1 MSISNFE
8 NKGKNMN
15 TISIIRLFSFAL
27 AGLLFFN
34 SCTDVLDVR
43 NEGQLSTEAA
53 LSDARSVNVAMSG
66 IYSSLQGSLGSGI
79 PASPTEAL
87 AGDIVYA
94 GSDYGY
100 LEIWNQNMSLFTPSF
115 SGFWDNSY
123 RGMNAINN
131 VLASLPDIKDLTDA
145 QKSQIEGECKFI
157 RGVMTFEMLRIWG
170 HQYGHRADNSQPGVI
185 IRTAPTRGTNG
196 LAIGRSSVADCYKQV
211 IEDLK
216 AGESLMNDTKRDGY
230 ANKSAA
236 QAYLARVYFQMNDHA
251 NAYAYADLIKKGG
264 KFSLATTPRDVF
276 YKGGNTES
284 IFQMALT
291 TQTNS
296 FGAIRGMYQ
305 KTAFG
310 EPPFTISKDFADAI
324 DASPAS
330 DLRKQ
335 HYIKQSG
342 STRYCTKYDTLIAN
356 VNVIRFA
363 EILFIHAESGLEL
376 GKPESEVLA
385 DVNLIRK
392 RANVPED
399 NSTTGKAALLDLIGK
414 ERRLEMCF
422 EGDRFHYL
430 KRTKSSSIRGLAWN
444 DNKLLAK
451 IPSSEVSGNPGIEL
465 NP

>member
-1 MSISNFE
+1 MRMF
-8 NKGKNMN
+8 
-15 TISIIRLFSFAL
+15 SIIL
-27 AGLLFFN
+27 AGTLMLS
-34 SCTDVLDVR
+34 SCSDVLDVR

-79 PASPTEAL
+79 PASPSEAL

-100 LEIWNQNMSLFTPSF
+100 LEIWTQNMSLFTPSF

-123 RGMNAINN
+123 RGINAVNN
-131 VLASLPDIKDLTDA
+131 VLASLPNIKDMTDA

-157 RGVMTFEMLRIWG
+157 RGVMIFEMLRIWG
-170 HQYGHRADNSQPGVI
+170 HQYGHKPDNSQPGVI
-185 IRTAPTRGTNG
+185 IRTAPTRGTAG
-196 LAIGRSSVADCYKQV
+196 LAIGRSTVEDCYAQV
-211 IEDLK
+211 ISDLK
-216 AGESLMNDTKRDGY
+216 AGENLLSDAKRDGY

-236 QAYLARVYFQMNDHA
+236 QAYLARVYFQKNDFA

-264 KFSLATTPRDVF
+264 KFSLAATPRDVF
-276 YKGGNTES
+276 FKGGNSES

-305 KTAFG
+305 KTVFG
-310 EPPFTISKDFADAI
+310 EPPFTVSPDFAAAL
-324 DASPAS
+324 DASPS
-330 DLRKQ
+330 TDLRKEQ
-335 HYIKQSG
+335 YVKQSG

-356 VNVIRFA
+356 VNVIRYA
-363 EILFIHAESGLEL
+363 EILFIHAEAGLEI

-385 DVNLIRK
+385 NVNLIRK
-392 RANVPED
+392 RAGLADD

-430 KRTKSSSIRGLAWN
+430 KRIKSNNIRGLAWN

-451 IPSSEVSGNPGIEL
+451 IPSSEVSGNPGIEI

>member
-1 MSISNFE
+1 MF
-8 NKGKNMN
+8 
-15 TISIIRLFSFAL
+15 SIIL
-27 AGLLFFN
+27 AGTLMLS
-34 SCTDVLDVR
+34 SCSDVLDVR

-100 LEIWNQNMSLFTPSF
+100 LEIWGQNMSLFTPSF

-123 RGMNAINN
+123 RGINAINN
-131 VLASLPDIKDLTDA
+131 VLASLPNIKDMTDA

-170 HQYGHRADNSQPGVI
+170 HQYGFKADNSQPGVI
-185 IRTAPTRGTNG
+185 LRTAPTRGTNG
-196 LAIGRSSVADCYKQV
+196 LAIGRSSVEDCYAQV
-211 IEDLK
+211 ISDLK
-216 AGESLMNDTKRDGY
+216 AGENLMSDAKRDGY
-230 ANKSAA
+230 ATKSAA
-236 QAYLARVYFQMNDHA
+236 QAYLARVYFQKNDFA

-264 KFSLATTPRDVF
+264 KFSLAATPRDVF
-276 YKGGNTES
+276 FKGGNSES

-310 EPPFTISKDFADAI
+310 EPPFTVSPDFAAAL
-324 DASPAS
+324 DASPSS

-335 HYIKQSG
+335 QYVKQSG

-356 VNVIRFA
+356 VNVIRYA
-363 EILFIHAESGLEL
+363 EILFIHAEAGLEI

-392 RANVPED
+392 RAGLTDD
-399 NSTTGKAALLDLIGK
+399 NTTTGKSALLDLIGK

-422 EGDRFHYL
+422 EGDRLHYL
-430 KRTKSSSIRGLAWN
+430 KRIKSSNIRGLAWN

-451 IPSSEVSGNPGIEL
+451 IPSSEVSGNPGSEI

>member
-1 MSISNFE
+1 MRMF
-8 NKGKNMN
+8 
-15 TISIIRLFSFAL
+15 SIIL
-27 AGLLFFN
+27 AGTLMLS
-34 SCTDVLDVR
+34 SCSDVLDVR

-79 PASPTEAL
+79 PASPSEAL

-100 LEIWNQNMSLFTPSF
+100 LEIWTQNMSLFTPSF

-123 RGMNAINN
+123 RGINAVNN
-131 VLASLPDIKDLTDA
+131 VLASLPDIKDMTDA

-157 RGVMTFEMLRIWG
+157 RGVMIFEMLRIWG
-170 HQYGHRADNSQPGVI
+170 HQYGHKPDNSQPGVI
-185 IRTAPTRGTNG
+185 IRTAPTRGTAG
-196 LAIGRSSVADCYKQV
+196 LAIGRSTVEDCYAQV
-211 IEDLK
+211 ISDLK
-216 AGESLMNDTKRDGY
+216 AGENLLSDAKRDGY

-236 QAYLARVYFQMNDHA
+236 QAYLARVYFQKNDFA

-264 KFSLATTPRDVF
+264 KFSLAATPRDVF
-276 YKGGNTES
+276 FKGGNSES

-310 EPPFTISKDFADAI
+310 EPPFTVSPDFAAAL
-324 DASPAS
+324 DASPS
-330 DLRKQ
+330 TDLRKQ
-335 HYIKQSG
+335 QYVKQSG

-356 VNVIRFA
+356 VNVIRYA
-363 EILFIHAESGLEL
+363 EILFIHAEAGLEI

-392 RANVPED
+392 RAGLADD

-430 KRTKSSSIRGLAWN
+430 KRIKSNNIRGLAWN

-451 IPSSEVSGNPGIEL
+451 IPSSEVSGNPGIEI

>member
-1 MSISNFE
+1 MRMF
-8 NKGKNMN
+8 
-15 TISIIRLFSFAL
+15 SIIL
-27 AGLLFFN
+27 AGTLMLS
-34 SCTDVLDVR
+34 SCSDVLDVR

-100 LEIWNQNMSLFTPSF
+100 LEIWTQNMSLFTPSF

-123 RGMNAINN
+123 RGINAVNN
-131 VLASLPDIKDLTDA
+131 VLVSLPDIKDMTDA

-157 RGVMTFEMLRIWG
+157 RGVMIFEMLRIWG
-170 HQYGHRADNSQPGVI
+170 HQYGHKTDNSQPGVI
-185 IRTAPTRGTNG
+185 IRTAPTRGTAG
-196 LAIGRSSVADCYKQV
+196 LAIGRSTVEDCYTQV
-211 IEDLK
+211 ISDLK
-216 AGESLMNDTKRDGY
+216 ASENLLSDAKRDGY
-230 ANKSAA
+230 ATKSAA
-236 QAYLARVYFQMNDHA
+236 QAYLARVYFQKNDFA

-264 KFSLATTPRDVF
+264 KFSLAATPRDVF
-276 YKGGNTES
+276 FKGGNTES

-310 EPPFTISKDFADAI
+310 EPPFTVSPDFAAAL
-324 DASPAS
+324 DASPSS

-335 HYIKQSG
+335 QYVKQSG

-356 VNVIRFA
+356 VNVIRYA
-363 EILFIHAESGLEL
+363 EILFIHAEAGLEL

-392 RANVPED
+392 RAGLTDD
-399 NSTTGKAALLDLIGK
+399 NTTTGKSALLNLIGK

-430 KRTKSSSIRGLAWN
+430 KRIKSNNIRGLAWN

-451 IPSSEVSGNPGIEL
+451 IPSSEVSGNPGIEI

>member
-1 MSISNFE
+1 MNTFL
-8 NKGKNMN
+8 NKGLL
-15 TISIIRLFSFAL
+15 IIAL
-27 AGLLFFN
+27 ASLLLM
-34 SCTDVLDVR
+34 SACSDVLDVR

-66 IYSSLQGSLGSGI
+66 IYATLQGTLGSGI

-94 GSDYGY
+94 GSDFGY
-100 LEIWNQNMSLFTPSF
+100 LEIWTQNMSLFTPSF

-123 RGMNAINN
+123 RGINAINN
-131 VLASLPDIKDLTDA
+131 VIVSLPDIKDLTEV
-145 QKSQIEGECKFI
+145 QKSQIEGECKFL
-157 RGVMTFEMLRIWG
+157 RGVMIFEMLRIWG
-170 HQYGHRADNSQPGVI
+170 HQYGFKADNSHPGVI
-185 IRTAPTRGTNG
+185 VRTAPTRGTAG
-196 LAIGRSSVADCYKQV
+196 LAIGRSSVEDCYAQV
-211 IEDLK
+211 IADLK
-216 AGESLMNDTKRDGY
+216 SAESLLPDVKRDGY

-236 QAYLARVYFQMNDHA
+236 LAYLARVYFQKNDFT
-251 NAYAYADLIKKGG
+251 NAYAYADQLVKGG
-264 KFSLATTPRDVF
+264 KYSLAETPRDVF

-310 EPPFTISKDFADAI
+310 EPPFTVSPDFAAAL
-324 DASPAS
+324 DASPS
-330 DLRKQ
+330 TDLRKQ
-335 HYIKQSG
+335 QYIKQSG
-342 STRYCTKYDTLIAN
+342 SFRYCTKYDTLIAN
-356 VNVIRFA
+356 VNVIRYA
-363 EILFIHAESGLEL
+363 EILFIHAEAGLEI

-399 NSTTGKAALLDLIGK
+399 NSTTGKASLLDLIGK

-430 KRTKSSSIRGLAWN
+430 KRTKSSNIRGLSWN

>member
-1 MSISNFE
+1 MRMF
-8 NKGKNMN
+8 
-15 TISIIRLFSFAL
+15 SIIL
-27 AGLLFFN
+27 AGTLMLS
-34 SCTDVLDVR
+34 SCSDVLDVR

-79 PASPTEAL
+79 PASPSEAL

-100 LEIWNQNMSLFTPSF
+100 LEIWTQNMSLFTPSF

-123 RGMNAINN
+123 RGINAVNN
-131 VLASLPDIKDLTDA
+131 VLASLPDIKDMTDA

-157 RGVMTFEMLRIWG
+157 RGVMIFEMLRIWG
-170 HQYGHRADNSQPGVI
+170 HQYGHKPDNSQPGVI
-185 IRTAPTRGTNG
+185 IRTAPTRGTAG
-196 LAIGRSSVADCYKQV
+196 LAIGRSIVEDCYAQV
-211 IEDLK
+211 ISDLK
-216 AGESLMNDTKRDGY
+216 AGENLLSDAKRDGY

-236 QAYLARVYFQMNDHA
+236 QAYLARVYFQKNDFA

-264 KFSLATTPRDVF
+264 KFSLAATPRDVF
-276 YKGGNTES
+276 FKGGNSES

-305 KTAFG
+305 KTVFG
-310 EPPFTISKDFADAI
+310 EPPFTVSPDFAAAL
-324 DASPAS
+324 DASPS
-330 DLRKQ
+330 TDLRKEQ
-335 HYIKQSG
+335 YVKQSG

-356 VNVIRFA
+356 VNVIRYA
-363 EILFIHAESGLEL
+363 EILFIHAEAGLEI

-385 DVNLIRK
+385 NVNLIRK
-392 RANVPED
+392 RAGLADD

-430 KRTKSSSIRGLAWN
+430 KRIKSNNIRGLAWN

-451 IPSSEVSGNPGIEL
+451 IPSSEVSGNPGIEI

>member
-1 MSISNFE
+1 MF
-8 NKGKNMN
+8 
-15 TISIIRLFSFAL
+15 SIIL
-27 AGLLFFN
+27 AGTLMLS
-34 SCTDVLDVR
+34 SCSDVLDVR

-100 LEIWNQNMSLFTPSF
+100 LEIWGQNMSLFTPSF

-123 RGMNAINN
+123 RGINAINN
-131 VLASLPDIKDLTDA
+131 VLASLPNIKDMTDA

-170 HQYGHRADNSQPGVI
+170 HQYGFKSDNSQPGVI
-185 IRTAPTRGTNG
+185 LRTAPTRGTAG
-196 LAIGRSSVADCYKQV
+196 LAIGRSTVEDCYTQV
-211 IEDLK
+211 ISDLK
-216 AGESLMNDTKRDGY
+216 AGENLLSDSKRDGY
-230 ANKSAA
+230 ATKSAA
-236 QAYLARVYFQMNDHA
+236 QAYLARVYFQKNDFA

-264 KFSLATTPRDVF
+264 KFSLAATPRDVF
-276 YKGGNTES
+276 FKGGNSES

-310 EPPFTISKDFADAI
+310 EPPFTVSPDFAAAL
-324 DASPAS
+324 DASPSS

-335 HYIKQSG
+335 QYVKQSG

-356 VNVIRFA
+356 VNVIRYA
-363 EILFIHAESGLEL
+363 EILFIHAEAGLEI

-392 RANVPED
+392 RAGLTDD
-399 NSTTGKAALLDLIGK
+399 NTTTGKSALLDLIGK

-430 KRTKSSSIRGLAWN
+430 KRIKSSNIRGLSWN

-451 IPSSEVSGNPGIEL
+451 IPSSEVSGNPGIEI

>member
-1 MSISNFE
+1 MRMF
-8 NKGKNMN
+8 
-15 TISIIRLFSFAL
+15 SIIL
-27 AGLLFFN
+27 AGTLMLS
-34 SCTDVLDVR
+34 SCSDVLDVR

-79 PASPTEAL
+79 PASPSEAL

-100 LEIWNQNMSLFTPSF
+100 LEIWTQNMSLFTPSF

-123 RGMNAINN
+123 RGINAVNN
-131 VLASLPDIKDLTDA
+131 VLASLPNIKDMTDA

-157 RGVMTFEMLRIWG
+157 RGVMIFEMLRIWG
-170 HQYGHRADNSQPGVI
+170 HQYGHKPDNSQPGVI
-185 IRTAPTRGTNG
+185 IRTAPTRGTAG
-196 LAIGRSSVADCYKQV
+196 LAIGRSIVEDCYAQV
-211 IEDLK
+211 ISDLK
-216 AGESLMNDTKRDGY
+216 AGENLLSDAKRDGY

-236 QAYLARVYFQMNDHA
+236 QAYLARVYFQKNDFA

-264 KFSLATTPRDVF
+264 KFSLAATPRDVF
-276 YKGGNTES
+276 FKGGNSES

-305 KTAFG
+305 KTVFG
-310 EPPFTISKDFADAI
+310 EPPFTVSPDFAAAL
-324 DASPAS
+324 DASPS
-330 DLRKQ
+330 TDLRKEQ
-335 HYIKQSG
+335 YVKQSG

-356 VNVIRFA
+356 VNVIRYA
-363 EILFIHAESGLEL
+363 EILFIHAEAGLEI

-385 DVNLIRK
+385 NVNLIRK
-392 RANVPED
+392 RAGLADD

-430 KRTKSSSIRGLAWN
+430 KRIKSNNIRGLAWN

-451 IPSSEVSGNPGIEL
+451 IPSSEVSGNPGIEI

>member
-1 MSISNFE
+1 MRMF
-8 NKGKNMN
+8 
-15 TISIIRLFSFAL
+15 SIIL
-27 AGLLFFN
+27 AGTLMLS
-34 SCTDVLDVR
+34 SCSDVLDVR

-100 LEIWNQNMSLFTPSF
+100 LEIWGQNMSLFTPSF

-123 RGMNAINN
+123 RGINAINN
-131 VLASLPDIKDLTDA
+131 VLASLPNIKDMTDA

-170 HQYGHRADNSQPGVI
+170 HQYGFKADNSQPGVI
-185 IRTAPTRGTNG
+185 LRTAPTRGTNG
-196 LAIGRSSVADCYKQV
+196 LAIGRSSVEDCYTQV
-211 IEDLK
+211 ISDLK
-216 AGESLMNDTKRDGY
+216 AGENLMSDAKRDGY
-230 ANKSAA
+230 ATKSAA
-236 QAYLARVYFQMNDHA
+236 QAYLARVYFQKNDFA

-264 KFSLATTPRDVF
+264 KFSLAATPRDVF
-276 YKGGNTES
+276 FKGGNSES

-310 EPPFTISKDFADAI
+310 EPPFTVSPDFAAAL
-324 DASPAS
+324 DASPSS

-335 HYIKQSG
+335 QYVKQSG

-356 VNVIRFA
+356 VNVIRYA
-363 EILFIHAESGLEL
+363 EILFIHAEAGLEI

-392 RANVPED
+392 RAGLTDD
-399 NSTTGKAALLDLIGK
+399 NTTTGKSALLDLIGK

-430 KRTKSSSIRGLAWN
+430 KRIKSSNIRGLAWN

>member
-1 MSISNFE
+1 MRMF
-8 NKGKNMN
+8 
-15 TISIIRLFSFAL
+15 SIIL
-27 AGLLFFN
+27 AGTLMLS
-34 SCTDVLDVR
+34 SCSDVLDVR

-79 PASPTEAL
+79 PASPSEAL

-100 LEIWNQNMSLFTPSF
+100 LEIWTQNMSLFTPSF

-123 RGMNAINN
+123 RGINAVNN
-131 VLASLPDIKDLTDA
+131 VLASLPDIKDMTDA

-157 RGVMTFEMLRIWG
+157 RGVMIFEMLRIWG
-170 HQYGHRADNSQPGVI
+170 HQYGHKPDNSQPGVI
-185 IRTAPTRGTNG
+185 IRTAPTRGTAG
-196 LAIGRSSVADCYKQV
+196 LAIGRSTVEDCYAQV
-211 IEDLK
+211 ISDLK
-216 AGESLMNDTKRDGY
+216 AGENLLSDAKRDGY

-236 QAYLARVYFQMNDHA
+236 QAYLARVYFQKNDFA

-264 KFSLATTPRDVF
+264 KFSLAATPRDVF
-276 YKGGNTES
+276 FKGGNSES

-310 EPPFTISKDFADAI
+310 EPPFTVSPDFAAAL
-324 DASPAS
+324 DASPS
-330 DLRKQ
+330 TDLRKEQ
-335 HYIKQSG
+335 YVKQSG

-356 VNVIRFA
+356 VNVIRYA
-363 EILFIHAESGLEL
+363 EILFIHAEAGLEI

-385 DVNLIRK
+385 NVNLIRK
-392 RANVPED
+392 RAGLADD

-430 KRTKSSSIRGLAWN
+430 KRVKSNNIRGLAWN

-451 IPSSEVSGNPGIEL
+451 IPSSEVSGNPGIEI

>member
-1 MSISNFE
+1 MRMF
-8 NKGKNMN
+8 
-15 TISIIRLFSFAL
+15 SIIL
-27 AGLLFFN
+27 AGTLMLS
-34 SCTDVLDVR
+34 SCSDVLDVR

-79 PASPTEAL
+79 PASPSEAL

-100 LEIWNQNMSLFTPSF
+100 LEIWTQNMSLFTPSF

-123 RGMNAINN
+123 RGINAVNN
-131 VLASLPDIKDLTDA
+131 VLASLPDIKDMTDA

-157 RGVMTFEMLRIWG
+157 RGVMIFEMLRIWG
-170 HQYGHRADNSQPGVI
+170 HQYGHKPDNSQPGVI
-185 IRTAPTRGTNG
+185 IRTAPTRGTAG
-196 LAIGRSSVADCYKQV
+196 LAIGRSTVEDCYAQV
-211 IEDLK
+211 ISDLK
-216 AGESLMNDTKRDGY
+216 AGENLLSDAKRDGY

-236 QAYLARVYFQMNDHA
+236 QAYLARVYFQKNDFA

-264 KFSLATTPRDVF
+264 KFSLAATPRDVF
-276 YKGGNTES
+276 FKGGNSES

-310 EPPFTISKDFADAI
+310 EPPFTVSPDFAAAL
-324 DASPAS
+324 DASPS
-330 DLRKQ
+330 TDLRKEQ
-335 HYIKQSG
+335 YVKQSG

-356 VNVIRFA
+356 VNVIRYA
-363 EILFIHAESGLEL
+363 EILFIHAEAGLEI

-385 DVNLIRK
+385 NVNLIRK
-392 RANVPED
+392 RAGLADD

-430 KRTKSSSIRGLAWN
+430 KRIKSNNIRGLAWN

-451 IPSSEVSGNPGIEL
+451 IPSSEVSGNPGIEI

>member
-1 MSISNFE
+1 MRMF
-8 NKGKNMN
+8 
-15 TISIIRLFSFAL
+15 SIIL
-27 AGLLFFN
+27 AGTLMLS
-34 SCTDVLDVR
+34 SCSDVLDVR

-100 LEIWNQNMSLFTPSF
+100 LEIWTQNMSLFTPSF

-123 RGMNAINN
+123 RGINAINN
-131 VLASLPDIKDLTDA
+131 VLASLPNIKDMTDA

-170 HQYGHRADNSQPGVI
+170 HQYGFKSDNSQPGVI
-185 IRTAPTRGTNG
+185 LRTAPTRGTAG
-196 LAIGRSSVADCYKQV
+196 LAIGRSTVEDCYTQV
-211 IEDLK
+211 ISDLK
-216 AGESLMNDTKRDGY
+216 AGENLLSDAKRDGY
-230 ANKSAA
+230 ATKSAA
-236 QAYLARVYFQMNDHA
+236 QAYLARVYFQKNDFA

-264 KFSLATTPRDVF
+264 KFSLAATPREVF
-276 YKGGNTES
+276 FKGGNSES

-310 EPPFTISKDFADAI
+310 EPPFTVSPDFAAAL
-324 DASPAS
+324 DASPGS

-335 HYIKQSG
+335 QYVKQSG
-342 STRYCTKYDTLIAN
+342 ATRYCTKYDTLIAN
-356 VNVIRFA
+356 VNVIRYA
-363 EILFIHAESGLEL
+363 EILFIHAEAGLEI

-392 RANVPED
+392 RAGLTDD
-399 NSTTGKAALLDLIGK
+399 NTTTGKSALLDLIGK

-430 KRTKSSSIRGLAWN
+430 KRIKSSNIRGLSWN

-451 IPSSEVSGNPGIEL
+451 IPSSEVSGNPGIEI

>member
-1 MSISNFE
+1 MRMF
-8 NKGKNMN
+8 
-15 TISIIRLFSFAL
+15 SIIL
-27 AGLLFFN
+27 AGTLMLS
-34 SCTDVLDVR
+34 SCSDVLDVR

-79 PASPTEAL
+79 PASPSEAL

-100 LEIWNQNMSLFTPSF
+100 LEIWTQNMSLFTPSF

-123 RGMNAINN
+123 RGINAVNN
-131 VLASLPDIKDLTDA
+131 VLASLPDIKDMTDA

-157 RGVMTFEMLRIWG
+157 RGVMIFEMLRIWG
-170 HQYGHRADNSQPGVI
+170 HQYGHKPDNSQPGVI
-185 IRTAPTRGTNG
+185 IRTAPTRGTAG
-196 LAIGRSSVADCYKQV
+196 LAIGRSTVEDCYAQV
-211 IEDLK
+211 ISDLK
-216 AGESLMNDTKRDGY
+216 AGENLLSDAKRDGY

-236 QAYLARVYFQMNDHA
+236 QAYLARVYFQKNDFA

-264 KFSLATTPRDVF
+264 KFSLAATPRDVF
-276 YKGGNTES
+276 FKGGNSES

-305 KTAFG
+305 KTVFG
-310 EPPFTISKDFADAI
+310 EPPFTVSPDFAAAL
-324 DASPAS
+324 DASPS
-330 DLRKQ
+330 TDLRKEQ
-335 HYIKQSG
+335 YVKQSG

-356 VNVIRFA
+356 VNVIRYA
-363 EILFIHAESGLEL
+363 EILFIHAEAGLEI

-385 DVNLIRK
+385 NVNLIRK
-392 RANVPED
+392 RAGLADD

-430 KRTKSSSIRGLAWN
+430 KRIKSNNIRGLAWN

-451 IPSSEVSGNPGIEL
+451 IPSSEVSGNPGIEI

>member
-1 MSISNFE
+1 MKTKSI
-8 NKGKNMN
+8 MR
-15 TISIIRLFSFAL
+15 IFSFAL
-27 AGLLFFN
+27 AGLLLLN
-34 SCTDVLDVR
+34 SCSDVLDVR

-79 PASPTEAL
+79 PASPSEAL

-100 LEIWNQNMSLFTPSF
+100 LEIWTQNMSLFTPSF

-123 RGMNAINN
+123 RGINAVNN
-131 VLASLPDIKDLTDA
+131 VLASLPDIKDMTDA

-157 RGVMTFEMLRIWG
+157 RGVMIFEMLRIWG
-170 HQYGHRADNSQPGVI
+170 HQYGHKPDNSQPGVI
-185 IRTAPTRGTNG
+185 IRTAPTRGTAG
-196 LAIGRSSVADCYKQV
+196 LAIGRSTVEDCYAQV
-211 IEDLK
+211 ISDLK
-216 AGESLMNDTKRDGY
+216 AGENLLSDAKRDGY

-236 QAYLARVYFQMNDHA
+236 QAYLARVYFQKNDFA

-264 KFSLATTPRDVF
+264 KFSLAATPLDVF
-276 YKGGNTES
+276 FKGGNSES

-310 EPPFTISKDFADAI
+310 EPPFTVSPDFAAAL
-324 DASPAS
+324 DASPS
-330 DLRKQ
+330 TDLRKQ
-335 HYIKQSG
+335 QYVKQSG

-356 VNVIRFA
+356 VNVIRYA
-363 EILFIHAESGLEL
+363 EIIFIHAEAGLEL

-392 RANVPED
+392 RAGLADD

-430 KRTKSSSIRGLAWN
+430 
-444 DNKLLAK
+444 
-451 IPSSEVSGNPGIEL
+451 
-465 NP
+465 

>member
-1 MSISNFE
+1 
-8 NKGKNMN
+8 MN
-15 TISIIRLFSFAL
+15 TKSIIRMFSIIL
-27 AGLLFFN
+27 AGTLMLS
-34 SCTDVLDVR
+34 SCSDVLDVR

-100 LEIWNQNMSLFTPSF
+100 LEIWGQNMSLFTPSF

-123 RGMNAINN
+123 RGINAINN
-131 VLASLPDIKDLTDA
+131 VLASLPNIKDMTDA

-170 HQYGHRADNSQPGVI
+170 HQYGFKADNSQPGVI
-185 IRTAPTRGTNG
+185 LRTAPTRGTNG
-196 LAIGRSSVADCYKQV
+196 LAIGRSSVEDCYAQV
-211 IEDLK
+211 ISDLK
-216 AGESLMNDTKRDGY
+216 AGENLMSDAKRDGY
-230 ANKSAA
+230 ATKSAA
-236 QAYLARVYFQMNDHA
+236 QAYLARVYFQKNDFA

-264 KFSLATTPRDVF
+264 KFSLAPTPRDVF
-276 YKGGNTES
+276 FKGGNSES

-310 EPPFTISKDFADAI
+310 EPPFTVSPDFAAAL
-324 DASPAS
+324 DASPSS

-335 HYIKQSG
+335 QYVKQSG

-356 VNVIRFA
+356 VNVIRYA
-363 EILFIHAESGLEL
+363 EILFIHAEAGLEI

-392 RANVPED
+392 RAGLTDD
-399 NSTTGKAALLDLIGK
+399 NTTTGKSALLDLIGK

-422 EGDRFHYL
+422 EGDRLHYL
-430 KRTKSSSIRGLAWN
+430 KRIKSSNIRGLAWN